1 VLHVLLFHLHAT
13 INLKQYIMKKLIYLL
28 TLSLLVCMSCSTEET
43 EIMDQE
49 DLSKFKEVNDFFKAQ
64 QANSANELHRG
75 GNNGNG
81 VYFVPF
87 ISDAF
92 EEWTLAWP
100 VPNTSLVMYLE
111 YPQNGEDRLLI
122 YSGEEMM
129 LNWTSQEPRVFMV
142 DLNDGIVKY
151 SNWCDENKTG
161 FFHINGKSTWY
172 PIDLDGDGETDIYGW
187 NLGTLGKN
195 FNMKVKTTV
204 TDSQI
209 TDTWIYPVQGDC
221 RTATEELEFTYK
233 SNVSNGAFTETATF
247 R

>member
-1 VLHVLLFHLHAT
+1 
-13 INLKQYIMKKLIYLL
+13 MKKLIYLL
-28 TLSLLVCMSCSTEET
+28 TLSLFVCMSCSTEGT
-43 EIMDQE
+43 EIMEQD
-49 DLSKFKEVNDFFKAQ
+49 DLSKYKEVNDFFKAQ
-64 QANSANELHRG
+64 QSNPANELHRG

-87 ISDAF
+87 ISEAI
-92 EEWTLAWP
+92 EEWTLAWL

-122 YSGEEMM
+122 FSGEEMM
-129 LNWTSQEPRVFMV
+129 LNWTSQEPRLFMV

-161 FFHINGKSTWY
+161 FYHINGKSTWY
-172 PIDLDGDGETDIYGW
+172 PVDLDGDGETDIYGW
-187 NLGTLGKN
+187 NETTTGKN
-195 FNMKVKTTV
+195 FNWRVKTTL

-209 TDTWIYPVQGDC
+209 SDTWVYPVQGVC
-221 RTATEELEFTYK
+221 RTATEEVAFDFK
-233 SNVSNGAFTETATF
+233 GQSRNGIDTESATF